1 MINLEEPIAVGRTAE
16 IFSYGDG
23 KALKLFLSTIPL
35 LWIEKEAETG
45 PYIQKMGLPVPRVYE
60 RVKINEREGIIYE
73 KVEGPAMLTELAKQ
87 PWKVTGY
94 ARMLARLH
102 VQVHDVAAPANLVT
116 QREWATGGIPE
127 TKKLSADLQQSVL
140 RLLGSLP
147 DGNQLCHGDFHLAI
161 SSSANAGR
169 SSSIG

>member
-23 KALKLFLSTIPL
+23 KVLKLFLSTTPL

-73 KVEGPAMLTELAKQ
+73 KVEGPALLTELAKQ
-87 PWKVTGY
+87 PWKVAVY

-102 VQVHDVAAPANLVT
+102 AQVHAALGAEHLDHPAK
-116 QREWATGGIPE
+116 WATGIQRRITGRPASE
-127 TKKLSADLQQSVL
+127 RVASA
-140 RLLGSLP
+140 RGAAGWKP
-147 DGNQLCHGDFHLAI
+147 PWHGDFHPAI
-161 SSSANAGR
+161 SSSANAP
-169 SSSIG
+169 IIID